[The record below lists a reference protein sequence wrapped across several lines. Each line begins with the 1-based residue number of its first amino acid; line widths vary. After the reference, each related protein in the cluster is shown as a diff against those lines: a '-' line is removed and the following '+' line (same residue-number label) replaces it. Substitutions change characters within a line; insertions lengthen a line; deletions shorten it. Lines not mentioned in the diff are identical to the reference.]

1 MASRKAIL
9 VISKVLEHTVA
20 KPIPEDSLEMWQ
32 TVLAPLSD
40 DLAMAAAMRVARTA
54 RKCFA
59 VAPGAIYQT
68 ALEILREDSPN
79 PGAAWAMLNAALE
92 EVDAGEGWGDFQ
104 ALPAEIQES
113 AKQVGIPGLMGGM
126 HVMADRARFLEFYG
140 VITERQAKAQLAL
153 PASTREALSEVQD
166 DK

>member
-1 MASRKAIL
+1 
-9 VISKVLEHTVA
+9 
-20 KPIPEDSLEMWQ
+20 
-32 TVLAPLSD
+32 
-40 DLAMAAAMRVARTA
+40 
-54 RKCFA
+54 
-59 VAPGAIYQT
+59 
-68 ALEILREDSPN
+68 
-79 PGAAWAMLNAALE
+79 
-92 EVDAGEGWGDFQ
+92 
-104 ALPAEIQES
+104 LPAEIQES